1 MGKHIYAAVFFCLL
15 LSLLGAEWCI
25 GRSKDSGPG
34 RQTDLRSY
42 FSSAVTGWMAVSLK
56 CTLSLSSEAKWNQ
69 C

>member
-1 MGKHIYAAVFFCLL
+1 MQLCFSACCFLCLER
-15 LSLLGAEWCI
+15 LLGAEWCI

-56 CTLSLSSEAKWNQ
+56 HTLSLSSEAKWNQ